1 MTTSTNPYPKSV
13 SPTKGAQSKTI
24 ARNGEEI
31 PGCSGM
37 TANCSSRSLIYRP
50 ARKDAMIEDENGG
63 SLVEFAIIAPLLFV
77 ILFGIIE
84 FGVLLY
90 DKAMLTNASR
100 EGARAGIVY
109 DFDSTAGTNHPDND
123 TIIATVQQYCQ
134 NYLISFDA
142 NSAVGVTISRAGS
155 SSLDSAGDQL
165 TVNVTYPFRFLV
177 FSNVLALVD
186 GSINDSLNLQAE
198 TVMRME

>member
-1 MTTSTNPYPKSV
+1 
-13 SPTKGAQSKTI
+13 
-24 ARNGEEI
+24 
-31 PGCSGM
+31 
-37 TANCSSRSLIYRP
+37 
-50 ARKDAMIEDENGG
+50 MIEDENGG
-63 SLVEFAIIAPLLFV
+63 SLIEFAIIAPLLFV

-109 DFDSTAGTNHPDND
+109 DFDSTAGTNHPDNA

-134 NYLISFDA
+134 DYLISFDA
-142 NSAVGVTISRAGS
+142 GSTVGVAISRAGS

-165 TVNVTYPFRFLV
+165 TVNVSYPFRFLV
-177 FSNVLALVD
+177 FSNVLALLGD
-186 GSINDSLNLQAE
+186 GIGDTLNLQAE